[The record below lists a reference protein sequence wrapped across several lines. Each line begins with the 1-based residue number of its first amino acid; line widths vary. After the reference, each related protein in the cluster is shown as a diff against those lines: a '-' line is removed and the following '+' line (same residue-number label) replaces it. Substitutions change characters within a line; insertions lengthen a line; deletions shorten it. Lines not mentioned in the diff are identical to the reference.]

1 MDRGIDMF
9 KTLKWEDWVG
19 VGLGVWLLASP
30 WVLGFSDQSA
40 PMMNALIM
48 GSILVLEEM
57 LELGVHETVEEW
69 IDVVAGAWLM
79 VSPLALGF
87 TSLFAASVSTAAVG
101 LFTLLFAMW
110 AMWPFDGKLGDR
122 RVTSHDV

>member
-1 MDRGIDMF
+1 MF
-9 KTLKWEDWVG
+9 KTLKWEDWAG
-19 VGLGVWLLASP
+19 VGLGAWLLASP

-57 LELGVHETVEEW
+57 LELGVHETFEEW

-87 TSLFAASVSTAAVG
+87 TSHFAASVSTAAVG
-101 LFTLLFAMW
+101 LLTLVFAVW
-110 AMWPFDGKLGDR
+110 AMAPFGQPSKPG
-122 RVTSHDV
+122 VTGHNL

>member
-1 MDRGIDMF
+1 MF

-19 VGLGVWLLASP
+19 VGLGIWLLASP

-40 PMMNALIM
+40 PMMNALVM
-48 GSILVLEEM
+48 GCVLILEEM
-57 LELGVHETVEEW
+57 LELGVHETIEEW

-87 TSLFAASVSTAAVG
+87 TSNFAASVSTAAVG
-101 LFTLLFAMW
+101 LFTLMFGVW
-110 AMWPFDGKLGDR
+110 AMSSFDEKLGTWWNEH
-122 RVTSHDV
+122 VTGH